1 MKRPGIIKK
10 LMLSILG
17 IFICLILL
25 FYWMFGWLWVP
36 RYRTRFNDS
45 RDFAYKIPMSCHDT
59 EYDYCTDIRYVYEK
73 YRWSKIG
80 GYVRYVDTVEHYEE
94 EKDGYYEKLNEK
106 IDLYSD
112 ENIEYRKRFG
122 KDLLWCKTDT
132 QIIDEEFLAQHSI
145 DSKLLGKLLLS
156 EELNEYSLLYCYYYN
171 YDTGEF
177 YTTSQED
184 LFCVLCNDDN
194 KSFIVIRHI
203 KTESN

>member
-10 LMLSILG
+10 IMLSILG

-184 LFCVLCNDDN
+184 FFCVLCNDDN